1 MADPIPPRGPTW
13 LNVNAAM
20 LTQLTRPKRW
30 WHSLVAAAVILC
42 PAVLGNA
49 LPMLALHFGRASS
62 RDMPQCLVA
71 MMLLA
76 MGGYGLYFA
85 WLSGS
90 FDRATPSPFALAP
103 SLDTSRPPP
112 SGSLALVEGRVRL
125 IEGTSVRG
133 PLTGREG
140 AWSIATVMNQF
151 PHGRNEKDVRPSLD
165 VLTDAVP
172 FEVVDAR
179 GHAVRVEPA
188 EGSFPSGRSIEDDGS
203 CYPEGVAAC
212 IARSDLGVE
221 PGERVRVSERVLRA
235 GDPITVVG
243 VLRHGE
249 GYRGGADSLV
259 LVSDA
264 KDELQVRLGPRSEAL
279 RSWRGNDS
287 RTPAVIAAL
296 MIAAGLAITI
306 WIAL

>member
-1 MADPIPPRGPTW
+1 MADPNPPRG
-13 LNVNAAM
+13 
-20 LTQLTRPKRW
+20 LTPKKARTELIAQLPRPKRW
-30 WHSLVAAAVILC
+30 WHELVSTAVVLS
-42 PAVLGNA
+42 PVVLGNA
-49 LPMLALHFGRASS
+49 LPMLALHFGRASR
-62 RDMPQCLVA
+62 RDMPQCLGA
-71 MMLLA
+71 SMLLA
-76 MGGYGLYFA
+76 LGGYGLYFA

-103 SLDTSRPPP
+103 TLDTTRPPP

-140 AWSIATVMNQF
+140 AWSITTVVNQF
-151 PHGRNEKDVRPSLD
+151 PHGRNRQDVRPRLD

-179 GHAVRVEPA
+179 GHGVRVEPA

-203 CYPEGVAAC
+203 SYPEGVAAC
-212 IARSDLGVE
+212 IARSDLAVE

-264 KDELQVRLGPRSEAL
+264 KNELQVRLGPRSEAL
-279 RSWRGNDS
+279 RSWRGTEP